1 MVVKGVPCTVRKP
14 WALTDTLWAMIAPGP
29 KPIPHWP
36 VFEGILWISWTGAR
50 WQNLTT
56 TLPRLKKG
64 AKVDKTKR
72 AKGTKWMVVDGQS
85 RPVGNFLA
93 PVSSVEVAL
102 EAGDRRGKRCFATRK
117 R

>member
-1 MVVKGVPCTVRKP
+1 MDGSP
-14 WALTDTLWAMIAPGP
+14 LTKSDDHVTSA
-29 KPIPHWP
+29 K
-36 VFEGILWISWTGAR
+36 R
-50 WQNLTT
+50 
-56 TLPRLKKG
+56 G
-64 AKVDKTKR
+64 AKVGKTKR
-72 AKGTKWMVVDGQS
+72 EKGTKWMVVDGQS